1 MRGSVRRRF
10 GEHIREL
17 RKVRGLTQEA
27 LAERSKLSV
36 DAIRRIERDAFS
48 PSLETVRK
56 LAGGLDLSLKTLFQ
70 GLDGERRDPAQELCD
85 FLARRTPREVKLA
98 WRVLRAMFD
107 DRTSERE
114 R

>member
-1 MRGSVRRRF
+1 MRSPPRRSF

-17 RKVRGLTQEA
+17 RKARALTQEA
-27 LAERSKLSV
+27 LAERAGLSV

-56 LAGGLDLSLKTLFQ
+56 LSVGLDLSLRTLFQ
-70 GLDGERRDPAQELCD
+70 GVDGERRDPVQEICD
-85 FLARRTPREVKLA
+85 FLGRRNAREVKLA

-107 DRTSERE
+107 DR
-114 R
+114 